1 MHPSQR
7 QSIRRFERE
16 YAECHGCGRTTDPD
30 ADVMGRPN
38 PGDVVVEVE
47 DGHYRLYHRSCHPE
61 HREPML
67 SDYM

>member
-1 MHPSQR
+1 
-7 QSIRRFERE
+7 
-16 YAECHGCGRTTDPD
+16 
-30 ADVMGRPN
+30 VMGRPE